1 VTDTLLSLFD
11 RQVERSPRRT
21 ALRYRSGGI
30 WRGRSWNDWRT
41 RSSRIAAWLCHHGLE
56 HGDRVAILAETS
68 IEWVEVDMGVL
79 TAGAVTVPIYP
90 TLQPDVVGAI
100 LRDCGARVVVASEP
114 TQVAKLFHPD
124 AGELPALERVVSLA
138 RVSRLERPDAR
149 GRLDVSLED
158 VVPDGVP
165 SHVID
170 ELIASRFEDSVLGE
184 RRAQVT
190 PDSLAA
196 LYYTSGTSGDAK
208 GVMLSH
214 DNFVFETEA
223 LQAHMPVTSKDE
235 QLLFLP
241 LAHIVAK
248 LTVMLQLRTG
258 FVTSFAA
265 SIEEAAQDCA
275 VVRPSFLVGVP
286 RVYEKIQEGIERRVE
301 ERGDAQRRVVR
312 WALSV
317 GREVSA
323 IRQRGG
329 AVPTLLA
336 MQASTA
342 ERLVFGQIKE
352 RLGGRIRFMLSGAAP
367 LARETAEFFHALDL
381 LILEG
386 YGLTETTGA
395 TTLNTPERYRFGS
408 VGPALDGVEVTL
420 GDDGEVLVRGRS
432 VTAGYWGDEALTRES
447 FTEDGRLRTGDIG
460 TIEDG
465 FVVITDRKKDLIVTS
480 GGKNIAPQRVEM
492 RLTQSPYIDRAVV
505 IGDRRKFPVALL
517 VVNGAAVDAF
527 AAKLGLRGGLTALL
541 RHPKVSALLSNEVEA
556 VNAGLAS
563 FERVK
568 RFEVITGDLSVHEGT
583 LTPTNKVRRDAVI
596 TRYADLVD
604 NLYEGVTSDLS
615 DIS

>member
-1 VTDTLLSLFD
+1 MTDTLLSLFD